1 MNSNFLYSNFIG
13 ISYAFNETDE
23 VLYFPFQRLQEFI
36 KSQIEDKLK
45 SDELIRM
52 RRDIDK
58 IKEKCTRINIKGKV
72 QFDLA
77 MEILI

>member
-1 MNSNFLYSNFIG
+1 M
-13 ISYAFNETDE
+13 
-23 VLYFPFQRLQEFI
+23 
-36 KSQIEDKLK
+36 
-45 SDELIRM
+45 RM